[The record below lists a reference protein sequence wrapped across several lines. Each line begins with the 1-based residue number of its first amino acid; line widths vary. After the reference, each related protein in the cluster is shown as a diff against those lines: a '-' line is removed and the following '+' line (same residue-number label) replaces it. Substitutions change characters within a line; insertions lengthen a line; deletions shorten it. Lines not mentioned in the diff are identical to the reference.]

1 MGDISKNID
10 KGLIKAIKEGD
21 HYSFEQ
27 IYYCYC
33 KKVYLFACRY
43 TGNVSEAEEIVQ
55 EVFCKIWEHRTNLDE
70 NQSFNGYILT
80 ITKNIIFNEN
90 RKKINFSKYAQNIV
104 NYIQRNTN
112 QTENQIIFE
121 NFRNIINNEIE
132 NFPPKRRQIFK
143 LSRNDGL
150 SYKEISKRLN
160 ISERTVETHLRLAIK
175 SLKKVV
181 EPIIGNVL

>member
-1 MGDISKNID
+1 MGDISKNIE

-27 IYYCYC
+27 IYYYYC

-112 QTENQIIFE
+112 Q
-121 NFRNIINNEIE
+121 
-132 NFPPKRRQIFK
+132 P
-143 LSRNDGL
+143 
-150 SYKEISKRLN
+150 
-160 ISERTVETHLRLAIK
+160 RTR
-175 SLKKVV
+175 
-181 EPIIGNVL
+181 